1 MSKNYLIDYNFGLQ
15 CENNIINTL
24 QNYFNDDS
32 ITKLNRYST
41 FDFKGNQK
49 YIELKTRRV
58 NYNKYP
64 TTMIGYNKIMKALEI
79 NEDVYFIFN
88 LTDGIYYYKFD
99 KEYELEIKKG
109 GRFDR
114 GRPEIND
121 YVYLP
126 IELLIKID

>member
-58 NYNKYP
+58 NYSKYP
-64 TTMIGYNKIMKALEI
+64 TTMTGYNKIMKALEI

-88 LTDGIYYYKFD
+88 FTDGIYYYKFD

>member
-88 LTDGIYYYKFD
+88 FTDGIYYYKFD

>member
-58 NYNKYP
+58 NYSKYP

-88 LTDGIYYYKFD
+88 FTDGIYYYKFD